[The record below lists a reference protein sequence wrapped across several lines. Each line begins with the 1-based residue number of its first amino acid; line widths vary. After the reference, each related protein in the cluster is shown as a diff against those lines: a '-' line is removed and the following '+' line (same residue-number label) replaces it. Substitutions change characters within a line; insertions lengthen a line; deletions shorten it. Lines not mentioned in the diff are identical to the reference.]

1 MATTLIAKNA
11 INDALVALVKTGAGT
26 AALEIY
32 SASDVL
38 LATLALDPTDEGSND
53 PLAAVITWN
62 PGDPEDDAP
71 ATGTASYAVFINKDG
86 NALNDSIPVTQGTS
100 PVAGN
105 AVLSSLDIVAGG
117 MVRLISFTQG
127 FAPGA

>member
-26 AALEIY
+26 AALQIY
-32 SASDVL
+32 DVDDVL

-53 PLAAVITWN
+53 PLTAAITWN
-62 PGDPEDDAP
+62 PGDPENDAP
-71 ATGTASYAVFINKDG
+71 ATGAASYAVFVNKDG
-86 NALNDSIPVTQGTS
+86 DALNDSVPVIQGTS

-117 MVRLISFTQG
+117 MVRLISFTQA
-127 FAPGA
+127 FATGA

>member
-26 AALEIY
+26 AALQIY
-32 SASDVL
+32 DVDDVL

-53 PLAAVITWN
+53 PLTAVITWN
-62 PGDPEDDAP
+62 PGDPEDNAP
-71 ATGTASYAVFINKDG
+71 ATGVADYAVFVNKDG
-86 NALNDSIPVTQGTS
+86 DALNDSVPVIQGTS

-127 FAPGA
+127 FAPGV